1 MKKKELEILLQKVP
15 SFEKPVPHFEQYL
28 TPASIAADIIFT
40 AHQFGDIENK
50 TVIDLGCGTGIFFT
64 IWVNLFLFLNYQPTE
79 YFFTKYSIYFFSS
92 SDFGSIVFRLP

>member
-28 TPASIAADIIFT
+28 TPAGIAADIIFT

-50 TVIDLGCGTGIFFT
+50 TVIDLGCGTGT
-64 IWVNLFLFLNYQPTE
+64 NACLMVSYLHRRRH
-79 YFFTKYSIYFFSS
+79 
-92 SDFGSIVFRLP
+92 G